1 MAALNV
7 KRHWWTRQTHPG
19 APEAPLFRVLAHRW
33 QPVVRKERKSVPL
46 HFALALEEEQKVNH
60 AHLGSRRRVVAAN
73 DTRPRWS
80 PWMWVKST

>member
-7 KRHWWTRQTHPG
+7 KRHWWTRQMHPT
-19 APEAPLFRVLAHRW
+19 APEAPMFRVLSHRW

-60 AHLGSRRRVVAAN
+60 AFFSSRRKVAAPSATKSSWN
-73 DTRPRWS
+73 
-80 PWMWVKST
+80 PWMWVK

>member
-7 KRHWWTRQTHPG
+7 RRHWWTRQMHAT

-46 HFALALEEEQKVNH
+46 HFALALEEEPNVNR
-60 AHLGSRRRVVAAN
+60 AHLGSRRQVVPNAA
-73 DTRPRWS
+73 RPRWS

>member
-60 AHLGSRRRVVAAN
+60 AHLGSHRRVVAAN